1 MNFDLNDEQQ
11 EIKRTAHEFLASRFA
26 PSKVRELAEARSY
39 DDDLWKQI
47 SELGWPG
54 IAIPEEDG
62 GQGLGIVELVILSEE
77 LGYACAP
84 TPFLSSAIAGLIL
97 AEAGSD
103 EQRAR
108 WLPGIAS
115 GERITGI
122 EATNEE
128 GGLILD
134 AQVADLLLLSE
145 GDGARIVEPDEAEI
159 EPLELIDTTRR
170 YARVSASGGESLPGD
185 VAPAID
191 RAMVA
196 VSAELVGIAQRA
208 LEMAVDYAKEREQF
222 ERPIGAYQAVSHRC
236 ADMLWDTEEAR
247 SLTYYAAWAADAE
260 PESLPLAA
268 SMAKAR
274 ASEAGWS
281 VTAAA
286 LQVFGG
292 IGFTWEHDL
301 HFLLKRARVTG
312 SLFGDAR
319 IHRDRVAGLVG
330 LGEPIPA

>member
-1 MNFDLNDEQQ
+1 VNFGFNDEEQ
-11 EIKRTAHEFLASRFA
+11 EIKRTAREFLGSRFKPA
-26 PSKVRELAEARSY
+26 KVRELAESGSY
-39 DDDLWKQI
+39 DDVLWKEM

-54 IAIPEEDG
+54 IAIPEEHG
-62 GQGLGIVELVILSEE
+62 GQGLGMVELVILCEE

-84 TPFLSSAIAGLIL
+84 TPFLSSAVAGLIL

-103 EQRAR
+103 EQRGR

-115 GERITGI
+115 GETLVGT
-122 EATNEE
+122 EATNEN
-128 GGLILD
+128 GALVLD
-134 AQVADLLLLSE
+134 AQIASVLLLSE
-145 GDGARIVEPDEAEI
+145 GDGARIVERDEADI

-170 YARVSASGGESLPGD
+170 YGRVSASGGDSLPGD
-185 VAPAID
+185 VAPGVD
-191 RAMVA
+191 RGMVA

-208 LEMAVDYAKEREQF
+208 LEMAVAYAKEREQF
-222 ERPIGAYQAVSHRC
+222 GRPIGAYQAVSHRC

-274 ASEAGWS
+274 ATDSAWS
-281 VTAAA
+281 VTTGA
-286 LQVFGG
+286 LQVLGG

-301 HFLLKRARVTG
+301 HFLLKRAKVTG
-312 SLFGDAR
+312 TLFGSSR
-319 IHRDRVAGLVG
+319 QHRDRVAGLTG
-330 LGEPIPA
+330 LGQPVAA